1 MHETYRGYELYTTW
15 NDEALGFDYSV
26 WSSEKER
33 VACSSE
39 AYFYE
44 ENAMKEAKEENAM
57 KEAKEEVDMLLKPAE
72 EHTSENGEDTEHVE
86 DVIL

>member
-1 MHETYRGYELYTTW
+1 MHETHRGYELYTTW

-44 ENAMKEAKEENAM
+44 ENAMKEAKEE
-57 KEAKEEVDMLLKPAE
+57 VDMLLKPAE

>member
-1 MHETYRGYELYTTW
+1 MQGTYRGYVFYKTR
-15 NDEALGFDYSV
+15 NDEALWCDYSV

-44 ENAMKEAKEENAM
+44 VNAMIAAKED
-57 KEAKEEVDMLLKPAE
+57 VDKRLNHVEK
-72 EHTSENGEDTEHVE
+72 HTCENGEDTEHVE

>member
-26 WSSEKER
+26 WSSEKEM

-44 ENAMKEAKEENAM
+44 ENAMIAAKED
-57 KEAKEEVDMLLKPAE
+57 VDKRLNHVEK
-72 EHTSENGEDTEHVE
+72 HTCENGEDNEHVA

>member
-1 MHETYRGYELYTTW
+1 MHETYRGSELYTTW

-26 WSSEKER
+26 WSSEKEM

-39 AYFYE
+39 AYFYVV
-44 ENAMKEAKEENAM
+44 NAMIAAKED
-57 KEAKEEVDMLLKPAE
+57 VDKRLNHVEK
-72 EHTSENGEDTEHVE
+72 HTCENGEDTEHVE

>member
-15 NDEALGFDYSV
+15 NDEPLGFDYSV
-26 WSSEKER
+26 WSTEKER

-44 ENAMKEAKEENAM
+44 ENAMKEAKEE
-57 KEAKEEVDMLLKPAE
+57 EDMLLKPAE
-72 EHTSENGEDTEHVE
+72 EHTSENGGDTEHVE

>member
-44 ENAMKEAKEENAM
+44 ENAMKEAKEE
-57 KEAKEEVDMLLKPAE
+57 VDMLLMPAE

>member
-39 AYFYE
+39 AYYYE
-44 ENAMKEAKEENAM
+44 KNAMIAAKED
-57 KEAKEEVDMLLKPAE
+57 VDKLLNPVEKY
-72 EHTSENGEDTEHVE
+72 TCENGEDNEHVE

>member
-26 WSSEKER
+26 WSSEKEM

-44 ENAMKEAKEENAM
+44 ENAMIAAKED
-57 KEAKEEVDMLLKPAE
+57 VDKLLNPVEK
-72 EHTSENGEDTEHVE
+72 HTCEKGEDTEHVE